1 MLNDNKPK
9 EKSQTPHLFA
19 VYVMWCSTTN
29 MHYVGVTGQNV
40 HVRILQ
46 HGRGNQFVDK
56 EIRRTGWEHW
66 DWWVIEENVP
76 SELISEREQHWVAVF
91 NSVYPNGYN
100 KTIGGIA
107 HFNHS
112 EKTKAKMRNRK
123 LTEEHK
129 VKIRK
134 KLTGRKLTKEHKAKL
149 GKLHSGRKL
158 TEEHKAKLRAKALA
172 RNISGENHPM
182 YGKHHTEESKTL
194 IREKALER
202 YVNEENHP
210 MYGKH
215 HTEESKAL
223 IREKALERDVSGE
236 NNPFYGKHHT
246 AESNDEKNRQAHLG
260 RTPWNKGK
268 TMSEEMK
275 AGMRAK
281 RAATIAAKK
290 AADES
295 SK

>member
-1 MLNDNKPK
+1 
-9 EKSQTPHLFA
+9 
-19 VYVMWCSTTN
+19 
-29 MHYVGVTGQNV
+29 
-40 HVRILQ
+40 
-46 HGRGNQFVDK
+46 
-56 EIRRTGWEHW
+56 
-66 DWWVIEENVP
+66 
-76 SELISEREQHWVAVF
+76 
-91 NSVYPNGYN
+91 
-100 KTIGGIA
+100 
-107 HFNHS
+107 
-112 EKTKAKMRNRK
+112 
-123 LTEEHK
+123 
-129 VKIRK
+129 
-134 KLTGRKLTKEHKAKL
+134 
-149 GKLHSGRKL
+149 
-158 TEEHKAKLRAKALA
+158 
-172 RNISGENHPM
+172 M

-246 AESNDEKNRQAHLG
+246 AESNEKNRQTHLG

>member
-1 MLNDNKPK
+1 MY
-9 EKSQTPHLFA
+9 A
-19 VYVMWCSTTN
+19 
-29 MHYVGVTGQNV
+29 
-40 HVRILQ
+40 RIRQ
-46 HGRGNQFVDK
+46 HRRGNQFVDK

-66 DWWVIEENVP
+66 DLWVIEENFP

-129 VKIRK
+129 
-134 KLTGRKLTKEHKAKL
+134 
-149 GKLHSGRKL
+149 
-158 TEEHKAKLRAKALA
+158 AKLRAKALA
-172 RNISGENHPM
+172 RNISG
-182 YGKHHTEESKTL
+182 
-194 IREKALER
+194 
-202 YVNEENHP
+202 ENHP

-246 AESNDEKNRQAHLG
+246 AKSNEKNRQTHLG
-260 RTPWNKGK
+260 RIPWNKGK

-281 RAATIAAKK
+281 RVATIAAKK

-295 SK
+295 F